1 VREWRRKSGPLNL
14 LYDFARLVL
23 TFVEFLTPKVKE
35 CSLRTQ
41 LFVNFFFRVAV
52 KGITRLKFNR
62 ESLLVCIVGIVDF
75 DDLIDVE
82 TVV

>member
-23 TFVEFLTPKVKE
+23 TFVEFLTPKVE
-35 CSLRTQ
+35 ERLLRTQ
-41 LFVNFFFRVAV
+41 LLVNFFFRVAD
-52 KGITRLKFNR
+52 KGITRLKVNR
-62 ESLLVCIVGIVDF
+62 ESLLVCIFGIVDF